1 MNPQAT
7 NAQEAL
13 TIAIQMEK
21 RAIGLYERAQILFST
36 PKVADALQWLL
47 EEERR
52 HLEVFIKMLGNES
65 TMDEKAQLLS
75 AQAADILHPGGLMAA
90 ARERAFEDE
99 HSLIVYAAREEESAV
114 QHYQAFAEACTGEAR
129 ETFLLIAQEEQEHL
143 HTLNT
148 LLESDT

>member
-13 TIAIQMEK
+13 TVAIQMEK
-21 RAIGLYERAQILFST
+21 RAIGLYERAQMLFST

-65 TMDEKAQLLS
+65 TMNEKAQLLS

>member
-1 MNPQAT
+1 MILQVT

-13 TIAIQMEK
+13 TVAIQMEK

-65 TMDEKAQLLS
+65 TMNEKAQLLS

-114 QHYQAFAEACTGEAR
+114 QHYQTFAEACTGEAR

>member
-99 HSLIVYAAREEESAV
+99 HSLIAYAAREEESAV

>member
-1 MNPQAT
+1 MIPQAT

-21 RAIGLYERAQILFST
+21 RAIGLYERAQMLFST

-47 EEERR
+47 EEERH
-52 HLEVFIKMLGNES
+52 HLKTFITMLGDEGA
-65 TMDEKAQLLS
+65 MDEKGLLLS
-75 AQAADILHPGGLMAA
+75 AQAADVLHPGGLMAA

-99 HSLIVYAAREEESAV
+99 HSLIAYAAREEESAV

>member
-65 TMDEKAQLLS
+65 TMNEKAQLLS

>member
-21 RAIGLYERAQILFST
+21 RAIGLYERAQMLFST

-65 TMDEKAQLLS
+65 TMNEKAQLLS

>member
-1 MNPQAT
+1 
-7 NAQEAL
+7 
-13 TIAIQMEK
+13 
-21 RAIGLYERAQILFST
+21 
-36 PKVADALQWLL
+36 
-47 EEERR
+47 
-52 HLEVFIKMLGNES
+52 
-65 TMDEKAQLLS
+65 MDEKGLLLS
-75 AQAADILHPGGLMAA
+75 AQAADVLHPGGLMAA

-99 HSLIVYAAREEESAV
+99 HSLIAYAAREEESAV

>member
-21 RAIGLYERAQILFST
+21 RAIGLYERAQMLFST

-65 TMDEKAQLLS
+65 TMNEKAQLLS

-99 HSLIVYAAREEESAV
+99 HSLIAYAAREEESAV

>member
-1 MNPQAT
+1 MILQVT

-13 TIAIQMEK
+13 TVAIQMEK
-21 RAIGLYERAQILFST
+21 RAIGLYERAQMLFST

-47 EEERR
+47 EEKR
-52 HLEVFIKMLGNES
+52 HHLKTFVTMLGDEG
-65 TMDEKAQLLS
+65 TMDEKSLLLS
-75 AQAADILHPGGLMAA
+75 AQAADVLHPGGLMAA